1 MVADGIQNHSPAAVT
16 VQATNALRSRK
27 PRTFL
32 VHQHYAQGHFLYL
45 YIQQYGYYYYCS
57 LITALCIGNITIFK
71 RKKVQAVN
79 ADENMSLPYI
89 MKSQLVF
96 DFVYSLHWFSLSYF
110 QTSFTCTF
118 SISQ

>member
-45 YIQQYGYYYYCS
+45 YIQQYGCYYYCS
-57 LITALCIGNITIFK
+57 LITALCWKYN
-71 RKKVQAVN
+71 N
-79 ADENMSLPYI
+79 
-89 MKSQLVF
+89 
-96 DFVYSLHWFSLSYF
+96 F
-110 QTSFTCTF
+110 QTKESTSCKCR
-118 SISQ
+118 